1 MPANSSTKPK
11 QEKAVIPS
19 QAPQKSSSIDLVF
32 QLWNR
37 AHLFLRFTC
46 YNDIMK
52 WILIALITL
61 LFLLTAGIIAVI
73 IFLAF
78 PDLSPFQETTFREN
92 LIPIGTLVAAWVALL
107 LAIGAFLAIEENVKL
122 RREQRER
129 ENRDREERYLNEIID
144 WLKGLEVRVFE
155 PPKGTLRQEMLEDKE
170 LKDKLGLTPE
180 NWEVFTALDETLKEA
195 GSLEYEIKEGEY
207 SKKLASNLQYG
218 EDLSIAI
225 TTILKQLENRRQIH
239 LETSTGTHEPLTI
252 DVIREKVEN
261 ELPLIFELIR
271 NDTLTLEGIN
281 LSEDGLRMV
290 LFARNA
296 QSLKKSIGE
305 AIEKAI
311 GLKSSLINS

>member
-1 MPANSSTKPK
+1 
-11 QEKAVIPS
+11 
-19 QAPQKSSSIDLVF
+19 
-32 QLWNR
+32 
-37 AHLFLRFTC
+37 
-46 YNDIMK
+46 MK